1 MVRQPTGICL
11 MSKIILVVAAHTDDE
26 AMGCGGTIARH
37 VAEGDQV
44 HLLFMT
50 DGVGSRE
57 VVAEEVAER
66 SSAAQQAAEILG
78 VSSFTN
84 LSFPDNCMDSIAL
97 LYIVKEVEVVISK
110 IAPEIIY
117 THHIGDL
124 NVDHQVTHKAVM
136 TACRPQPGFSVKS
149 IYAFEV
155 ISSTEWQT
163 LSVAPFLPNVFI
175 DITDYL
181 AIKMRAAGAYHEEM
195 REVPHTRNLQHIE
208 LLAKHRGYSVGIHAA
223 EAFMLVR
230 EIKV

>member
-1 MVRQPTGICL
+1 
-11 MSKIILVVAAHTDDE
+11 MSKIILVIAAHTDDE

-57 VVAEEVAER
+57 ALAEEATER
-66 SSAAQQAAEILG
+66 LSAAHQAASVLG
-78 VSSFTN
+78 VKSFTN
-84 LSFPDNCMDSIAL
+84 LSFPDNRMDSLPL
-97 LYIVKEVEVVISK
+97 LDIVKEVEAK
-110 IAPEIIY
+110 ITDIQPEVIY

-124 NVDHQVTHKAVM
+124 NIDHQVTHKAVM
-136 TACRPQPGFSVKS
+136 TACRPQPGFCVKV

-155 ISSTEWQT
+155 LSSTEWQT
-163 LSVAPFLPNVFI
+163 PDMMPFLPNVFV

-181 AIKMRAAGAYHEEM
+181 AIKMQALEAYEEEM
-195 REVPHTRNLQHIE
+195 RKAPHSRSLQHLE
-208 LLAKHRGYSVGIHAA
+208 LLAKHRGYVVGVEAA

-230 EIKV
+230 EIK